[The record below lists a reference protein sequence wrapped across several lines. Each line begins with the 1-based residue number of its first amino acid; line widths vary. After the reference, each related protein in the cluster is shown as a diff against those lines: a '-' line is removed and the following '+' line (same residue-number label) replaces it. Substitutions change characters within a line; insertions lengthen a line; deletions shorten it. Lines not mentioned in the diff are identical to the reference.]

1 MRYLK
6 KLLICVYAYMGAVG
20 LAAFVA
26 WAATG
31 EEPMALIGGVFGAA
45 GVESIIAGIMRI
57 HEMHAEADARREE
70 RAERARE
77 EKYEKNDY

>member
-6 KLLICVYAYMGAVG
+6 KLLICVYAYMGVVG
-20 LAAFVA
+20 VAAFAA
-26 WAATG
+26 WAITG
-31 EEPMALIGGVFGAA
+31 EEPVALLGGVFGAA

-57 HEMHAEADARREE
+57 NEMHAEADARREE

-77 EKYEKNDY
+77 EKIEKNDY